1 MTSAYLG
8 FAAAVVVLIASP
20 GPVVALVVADARHQ
34 WPLWTILGGV
44 ISALI
49 LLVAA
54 LLLIQLALGLEPF
67 ILEWGQ
73 VLGGLYLIWL
83 GASGL
88 CDGGKVAPRQR
99 SETNQFWQA
108 LVVGLSN
115 PKDILFFLAFLP
127 TFILPTQPFATQAT
141 TLIAIWVSIDLS
153 ILLAY
158 SLLSRRLSS
167 SPGMQ
172 QLLHIL
178 PNLCLLGL
186 GLTSCLMGLATLMD
200 RAPDLSNIK
209 IF

>member
-1 MTSAYLG
+1 MSGTYLG

-20 GPVVALVVADARHQ
+20 GPVVALVIADARQH

-54 LLLIQLALGLEPF
+54 LLLIHLALALEPF

-83 GASGL
+83 GANGL
-88 CDGGKVAPRQR
+88 CSNGEIAPGQR
-99 SETNQFWQA
+99 SEAHYFWRA
-108 LVVGLSN
+108 LIVGLSN

-127 TFILPTQPFATQAT
+127 TFILPTLPFASQAT
-141 TLIAIWVSIDLS
+141 TLTAIWVSIDLS

-158 SLLSRRLSS
+158 SLLSRRLSGS
-167 SPGMQ
+167 QNMQ
-172 QLLHIL
+172 HLLHIL
-178 PNLCLLGL
+178 PNVCLLGL
-186 GLTSCLMGLATLMD
+186 GLMSCLMGIASLM
-200 RAPDLSNIK
+200 A
-209 IF
+209 